1 MEKGD
6 NLAEK
11 KVLRSLLDLSTI
23 GLNLVLATF
32 VGLGMGYG
40 LDHVFDKYLGMKTSP
55 WFTII
60 FLILGIIAGFREMIR
75 MARKYNADNQKD
87 I

>member
-1 MEKGD
+1 MPEKPIF
-6 NLAEK
+6 
-11 KVLRSLLDLSTI
+11 RQLLELSTI

-32 VGLGMGYG
+32 IGLMMGRGTDYV
-40 LDHVFDKYLGMKTSP
+40 LDRYLGWKTEP

-60 FLILGIIAGFREMIR
+60 FLLLGIISGFREMIR
-75 MARKYNADNQKD
+75 MARKYSGDSKKG

>member
-1 MEKGD
+1 MANGND
-6 NLAEK
+6 VAEK

-40 LDHVFDKYLGMKTSP
+40 LDHVFDKYFGMKTSP

-60 FLILGIIAGFREMIR
+60 FLILGIISGFREMIR

>member
-1 MEKGD
+1 MADKP
-6 NLAEK
+6 LF
-11 KVLRSLLDLSTI
+11 RQLLEASTI

-32 VGLGMGYG
+32 VGLAMGYG
-40 LDHVFDKYLGMKTSP
+40 IDKLFNTSP

-60 FLILGIIAGFREMIR
+60 FLILGIIAGFRELIR
-75 MARKYNADNQKD
+75 MARKTYDGNDGNNKKG

>member
-1 MEKGD
+1 M
-6 NLAEK
+6 AEK
-11 KVLRSLLDLSTI
+11 PLFRQLLEASTI

-40 LDHVFDKYLGMKTSP
+40 LDYLFYKYLSMKTSP

-60 FLILGIIAGFREMIR
+60 FLLLGIISGFREMVK
-75 MARKYNADNQKD
+75 MGRKTYDGNNKKD

>member
-1 MEKGD
+1 F
-6 NLAEK
+6 
-11 KVLRSLLDLSTI
+11 RQLLEASTI

-32 VGLGMGYG
+32 VGLAMGYG
-40 LDHVFDKYLGMKTSP
+40 LDKLFNTSP

-60 FLILGIIAGFREMIR
+60 FLMLGIIAGFLELIR
-75 MARKYNADNQKD
+75 MARKTYDGDDGNNKKD

>member
-1 MEKGD
+1 E
-6 NLAEK
+6 A
-11 KVLRSLLDLSTI
+11 STI

-32 VGLGMGYG
+32 VGLAMGYG
-40 LDHVFDKYLGMKTSP
+40 LDKLFNTSP

-60 FLILGIIAGFREMIR
+60 FLMLGIIAGFLELIR
-75 MARKYNADNQKD
+75 MARKTYDGDDGNNKKD

>member
-1 MEKGD
+1 M
-6 NLAEK
+6 
-11 KVLRSLLDLSTI
+11 LLGKDGNVADKPLFRQLLEASTI

-32 VGLGMGYG
+32 VGLAMGYG
-40 LDHVFDKYLGMKTSP
+40 LDKLFNTSP

-60 FLILGIIAGFREMIR
+60 FLIVGIIAGFRGLIK
-75 MARKYNADNQKD
+75 MARKTYDGDDGNNKKG

>member
-1 MEKGD
+1 
-6 NLAEK
+6 
-11 KVLRSLLDLSTI
+11 I

-32 VGLGMGYG
+32 VGLAMGYG
-40 LDHVFDKYLGMKTSP
+40 LDKLFNTSP

-60 FLILGIIAGFREMIR
+60 FLIVGIIAGFRGLIK
-75 MARKYNADNQKD
+75 MARKTYDGDDGNNKKG

>member
-1 MEKGD
+1 MANGND
-6 NLAEK
+6 VAEK
-11 KVLRSLLDLSTI
+11 KILRSLLDLSTI